1 MTKENIHINNRTIY
15 FADNV
20 TSETIGKTCAEMLK
34 IIKEDDENEAS
45 QKNYKRKPINLFIQS
60 EGGSVYAMWS
70 LIDIIEKSKT
80 PIHTYCTG
88 YAMSAGLKIFLAGHK
103 RYCTRHATFMYHQMR
118 SIRMGTYQDLVEDRE
133 QLDHLNKQSED
144 YVLERTKIT
153 KERVEEIRYK
163 KINWYIHPKEALEL
177 GIVDEII

>member
-1 MTKENIHINNRTIY
+1 MTKENVHINNRTIY
-15 FADNV
+15 FADDV

-70 LIDIIEKSKT
+70 LIDIIENSKT

-88 YAMSAGLKIFLAGHK
+88 YAMSAAFKIFLAGHK
-103 RYCTRHATFMYHQMR
+103 RYCTRHATFMYHQM
-118 SIRMGTYQDLVEDRE
+118 SNIRMGTYQDLVEDRK

-163 KINWYIHPKEALEL
+163 KIDWYIHPEEALEL
-177 GIVDEII
+177 GIVDEVI

>member
-1 MTKENIHINNRTIY
+1 MTKENVHINNRTIY
-15 FADNV
+15 FADDV

-60 EGGSVYAMWS
+60 EGGSIYAMWS
-70 LIDIIEKSKT
+70 LIDIIENSKT

-88 YAMSAGLKIFLAGHK
+88 YAMSAAFKIFLAGHK
-103 RYCTRHATFMYHQMR
+103 RYCTRHATFMCHQM
-118 SIRMGTYQDLVEDRE
+118 SNIRMGTYQDLVEDRE
-133 QLDHLNKQSED
+133 QLDYLNKQLED
-144 YVLERTKIT
+144 YMLERTKIT

-163 KINWYIHPKEALEL
+163 KIDWYIHPEEALEL
-177 GIVDEII
+177 GIVNEII